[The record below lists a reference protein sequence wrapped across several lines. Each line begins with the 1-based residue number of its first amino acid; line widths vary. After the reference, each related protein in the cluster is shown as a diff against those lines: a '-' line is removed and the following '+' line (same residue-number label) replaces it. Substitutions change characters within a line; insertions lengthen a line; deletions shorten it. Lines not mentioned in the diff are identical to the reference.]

1 MTTEPPEWTD
11 THHFSVE
18 DYHRMGE
25 AGIFEG
31 QRVELLNGKI
41 VDMSPIKSNHA
52 GTVKR
57 LVRLLSDL
65 LDDSYLLSVQDPIQL
80 DTSSEPQPD
89 LAILKFREDF
99 YTRSH
104 PTPEDTVLLI
114 EVADSSLEKD
124 RTVKLPLY
132 ASAGIPEVWI
142 VNLPEQQV
150 ERYREP
156 AQDRYTDIHIFLPG
170 EQMGTEIAGALEVTL
185 VLGNSDN

>member
-1 MTTEPPEWTD
+1 MTTEPPKWTD
-11 THHFSVE
+11 THHFSIE

-31 QRVELLNGKI
+31 QRVELLNGKV

-52 GTVKR
+52 GTVKH
-57 LVRLLSDL
+57 LVRLLSGL
-65 LDDSYLLSVQDPIQL
+65 LDESYLLSVQDPIQL
-80 DTSSEPQPD
+80 GNSSESQPD

-104 PTPEDTVLLI
+104 PKPEDVLLLI

-142 VNLPEQQV
+142 VNLPEQQI

-156 AQDRYTDIHIFLPG
+156 VGQKYTDIHIFLPG
-170 EQMGTEIAGALEVTL
+170 EQMETEIAGALEVTL

>member
-1 MTTEPPEWTD
+1 MTTEPPKWTD

-31 QRVELLNGKI
+31 QRVELLNGQI
-41 VDMSPIKSNHA
+41 VDMSPVNSNHS
-52 GTVKR
+52 GVIN
-57 LVRLLSDL
+57 LLNRLLSRRL
-65 LDDSYLLSVQDPIQL
+65 TDDYLISVQNPVSIGQD
-80 DTSSEPQPD
+80 SEPQPD
-89 LAILKFREDF
+89 LSILKFRKDG

-104 PTPEDTVLLI
+104 PTPEDTLVLI
-114 EVADSSLEKD
+114 EVSDSSLEKD

-132 ASAGIPEVWI
+132 ASAGIPKVWI
-142 VNLPEQQV
+142 VNLQEQQV

-170 EQMGTEIAGALEVTL
+170 AQIETKITGPLEVTL